1 MKYFAKKCVALI
13 ITLFLISVATFLLFQ
28 VVPGDPVL
36 LIVGTE
42 DVSPERVEQIREQFG
57 LNDGLVTRYFNFV
70 KGIFSGDLGTSYVY
84 RSPVAE
90 LIKDKLLVT
99 LMLALISVIII
110 VLVAFPLGIMWARV
124 TNKYIEAACNVLTQ
138 ISMSIPSFFIGI
150 LVIYIFSI
158 ILNVFVA
165 GRYVSYDEDLLG
177 FISYLMFPAIAISLP
192 KIAMVARFLR
202 NAMLDEMNK
211 DYVRTAYSKGCS
223 KNRVMYLHVLRNAL
237 IPVLT
242 FMGVIVAEAVAGSIV
257 VEQVFGVPGIGRLLI
272 SSISNRD
279 YPVVQI
285 LILYMAAAVIIIYF
299 ILDVVYRIVDPRIR
313 RNMTL

>member
-1 MKYFAKKCVALI
+1 MKYFAKKCVILI

-36 LIVGTE
+36 LIIGTE
-42 DVSPERVEQIREQFG
+42 EVSPEREAQIREEFG
-57 LNDGLVTRYFNFV
+57 LNDGLVIRYFNFV
-70 KGIFSGDLGTSYVY
+70 KGVFSGDLGTSYVY
-84 RSPVAE
+84 RSPVSE

-99 LMLALISVIII
+99 LMLALISVIMII
-110 VLVAFPLGIMWARV
+110 LVAFPLGIMWARV
-124 TNKYIEAACNVLTQ
+124 TNKYGEAACNVITQ
-138 ISMSIPSFFIGI
+138 TSMSIPSFFIGI

-158 ILNVFVA
+158 VLNVFVA
-165 GRYVSYDEDLLG
+165 GRYVSYEEDFIG
-177 FISYLMFPAIAISLP
+177 FMGYLIFPAIAIAFP

-223 KNRVMYLHVLRNAL
+223 KNRVMYVHVLRNAL

-242 FMGVIVAEAVAGSIV
+242 FMGVIIAEAVAGSIV

-313 RNMTL
+313 RNQ